1 VVLGVLATALAGA
14 GGYIYWKNQQ
24 EQDPKKLASVP
35 TPTPVA
41 VVPSPQPTPTTL
53 APSPTAEPSP
63 AFDEAKGKAAA
74 SLRAAQAAFKGGNY
88 DQAIGAAQK
97 ALQED
102 PGNKDATRI
111 VENALQ
117 GQKAEMHIK
126 AGEAALA
133 RGDHAAALN
142 EAEKARSFAPW
153 DARATSLVGRIRE
166 AQAQAQLAEQRRT
179 QQEQAQRAQQA
190 AAQVTAYLGKAT
202 DQLAAN
208 NYDAAIALYDEVLK
222 LDPGNAAA
230 TQGKIGAIS
239 AKKVAEAAARGPA
252 AGGGKAFVPGKTQTT
267 SPELRAGAV
276 PEGFEDSAGVTVKKG
291 TQAAELPGVI
301 AFEMRPEAPKP
312 AERYTVSCYMVNQGQ
327 QPIAIKEMIVT
338 PKING
343 RGSSAPVQP
352 LVVSVAPGQ
361 RAKLLE
367 TSEIWKEDTASWSF
381 EVLVRTPRQ
390 ETYRNSLVWR

>member
-1 VVLGVLATALAGA
+1 
-14 GGYIYWKNQQ
+14 
-24 EQDPKKLASVP
+24 
-35 TPTPVA
+35 
-41 VVPSPQPTPTTL
+41 
-53 APSPTAEPSP
+53 
-63 AFDEAKGKAAA
+63 
-74 SLRAAQAAFKGGNY
+74 
-88 DQAIGAAQK
+88 
-97 ALQED
+97 
-102 PGNKDATRI
+102 
-111 VENALQ
+111 
-117 GQKAEMHIK
+117 
-126 AGEAALA
+126 
-133 RGDHAAALN
+133 
-142 EAEKARSFAPW
+142 
-153 DARATSLVGRIRE
+153 
-166 AQAQAQLAEQRRT
+166 
-179 QQEQAQRAQQA
+179 
-190 AAQVTAYLGKAT
+190 
-202 DQLAAN
+202 
-208 NYDAAIALYDEVLK
+208 
-222 LDPGNAAA
+222 
-230 TQGKIGAIS
+230 
-239 AKKVAEAAARGPA
+239 
-252 AGGGKAFVPGKTQTT
+252 VPGKTQTT